1 MKHTFKTLLVLVLVV
16 FVLAGCSN
24 PAGPETPEVN
34 EPPVVETPE
43 ENVKLVKVEFVW
55 GTCPNVYLSESYFKR
70 VWPKHLLGLRS
81 KSLGDCDYDCDY
93 VYDYPEGYDI
103 NSYKELRNDKELFQ
117 KFSDDAFEK
126 VFGTKYYKE
135 GDKIDL
141 TQWTSEAADLVNTDD
156 HSTVVT
162 FFYFLAEDVGEN
174 YENIEV
180 KSFNEIEV
188 KNEDIKVYVY
198 WAMRSF

>member
-1 MKHTFKTLLVLVLVV
+1 MTRPYG
-16 FVLAGCSN
+16 FVDLNAK
-24 PAGPETPEVN
+24 A
-34 EPPVVETPE
+34 
-43 ENVKLVKVEFVW
+43 W
-55 GTCPNVYLSESYFKR
+55 
-70 VWPKHLLGLRS
+70 
-81 KSLGDCDYDCDY
+81 
-93 VYDYPEGYDI
+93 
-103 NSYKELRNDKELFQ
+103 FQ